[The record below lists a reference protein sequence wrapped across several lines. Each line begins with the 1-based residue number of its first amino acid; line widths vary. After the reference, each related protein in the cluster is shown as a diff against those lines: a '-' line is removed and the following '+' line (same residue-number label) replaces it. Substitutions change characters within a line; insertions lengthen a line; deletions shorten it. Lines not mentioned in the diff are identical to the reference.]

1 MELNLS
7 QSHMGMRKLMR
18 MTRMIPF
25 TSVRRRATPRKIP
38 HMPKA
43 TTRIL
48 MMIKKNK
55 RMNKITMLRKM
66 RLKRITRRSPQR
78 PSRNLTNRT
87 LLMGNGLD
95 PLHKTRRE
103 RMEMKKSILVES
115 LIIISN
121 YLVKTYLS

>member
-1 MELNLS
+1 
-7 QSHMGMRKLMR
+7 MGMRKWMR

-25 TSVRRRATPRKIP
+25 TSVRTRAIPRKIP
-38 HMPKA
+38 HMPEA

-66 RLKRITRRSPQR
+66 RSKRIPRRSLPR

-103 RMEMKKSILVES
+103 KMKMKKSILVES